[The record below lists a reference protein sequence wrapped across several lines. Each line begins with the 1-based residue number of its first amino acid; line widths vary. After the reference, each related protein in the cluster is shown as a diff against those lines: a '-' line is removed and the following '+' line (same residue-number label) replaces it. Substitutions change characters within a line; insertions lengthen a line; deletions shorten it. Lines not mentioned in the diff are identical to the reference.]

1 MKARAPG
8 SSRVSVKASILA
20 VSEDQLEEEE
30 EEVDNEVAVKK
41 RSVLVLGAT
50 GTLGRQVVRQF
61 LNSGYDVRCMVRNKA
76 DRPFGYLVDWGASV
90 IEGSLNRPETLPSSL
105 VGIHTVI
112 DCASGRGDDNT
123 YDVDWSGKKVFIQ
136 CCEKMDIQR
145 YIFLSIKDCDR
156 FPNIPIMSIKSATE
170 KFLAKSGMRY
180 TVLRLSGFMQ
190 PLVQQ
195 FAVPILENEKVWGDD
210 GTSPGIAYL
219 DSQDCARMVAAAAN
233 KERTVG
239 KTLTLTGPKVWG
251 TRELIQLCE
260 KLSGKEADVNVASL
274 PLLQATQAFAGFF
287 DWSAEISE
295 RLRFVEVN
303 QMGSYPGSGE
313 VMTEDSYKLLGLD
326 PNTTRKL
333 DTYLGEYY
341 RRVFNK
347 LMKSASS
354 EEKKEGEEAAADDFD
369 KVKQPL
375 VLDSDDVLPPGQAQ
389 EKDILLVKQRATA
402 RALQAYIQ
410 ESQLQ
415 ASEDK
420 TNDWFGWVPLAQL
433 FNGRSA
439 MMGFSLGMFTEWATN
454 VSVVEQINQLIGI
467 FSKEG
472 SQ

>member
-1 MKARAPG
+1 
-8 SSRVSVKASILA
+8 
-20 VSEDQLEEEE
+20 
-30 EEVDNEVAVKK
+30 
-41 RSVLVLGAT
+41 
-50 GTLGRQVVRQF
+50 
-61 LNSGYDVRCMVRNKA
+61 
-76 DRPFGYLVDWGASV
+76 
-90 IEGSLNRPETLPSSL
+90 
-105 VGIHTVI
+105 
-112 DCASGRGDDNT
+112 
-123 YDVDWSGKKVFIQ
+123 
-136 CCEKMDIQR
+136 
-145 YIFLSIKDCDR
+145 
-156 FPNIPIMSIKSATE
+156 
-170 KFLAKSGMRY
+170 MRY